1 MSVTWPAP
9 GRGRW
14 EQDAEHVPGA
24 ITPYLFATSASLFAG
39 MAEGMRRYGIPLEGF
54 DTALVAG
61 RLYGRAR
68 PIGANPDR
76 PGSPSGPPPAL
87 VLKLAFRLHPELRQ
101 RSRTAAETLR
111 IRRWRIDAAR
121 WRSELEPT
129 LRTRNLELGRV
140 TPQLLDD
147 AQLAAHLE
155 RLEAAYADGFR
166 LHGDQFGAYAIPIGM
181 WVRRTLDW
189 TGEPPERVLEAL
201 RGSSPASAA
210 SIAAIDRIAEAVRST
225 DGAADILARRHEDPA
240 AVLAE
245 LGGRSAI
252 LAGAMEAWLAED
264 GYRPITGVD
273 LIDQIAREMPGVVLD
288 AVAARMAQTGG
299 LGTAAEGPD
308 VFHLGPGA
316 SAAGTDADT
325 SASDTA
331 AASTDAAAA
340 RLRDLVPASHRTE
353 YDDLLADAR
362 LLFGIRDDDVWVTTQ
377 WPQGM
382 LRWALLETGRRLLG
396 CGAIDEFEHV
406 FDTVPGEASGLL
418 RGTPAPSAA
427 ELARRTAERHGHA
440 DASPPLAFGEDPG
453 MPDGRAFPP
462 AVAELMAAISTLREI
477 DARAAVAPA
486 AIPGAHDRADLAV
499 AALAPGSRDG
509 AIHGLGVSTG
519 RYSGRARVVLAPSDF
534 DRIEAGDILVA
545 RMTSPAYNVLLPLIG
560 AVVTDRG
567 GLLSHA
573 ALVAREFGIPAVVN
587 TADATSR
594 IADGSTITVDAE
606 RGLVMLA

>member
-1 MSVTWPAP
+1 MSGTWQAP

-24 ITPYLFATSASLFAG
+24 ITPYLFATSANLFAG
-39 MAEGMRRYGIPLEGF
+39 MADGMRRYGMPLEGF

-87 VLKLAFRLHPELRQ
+87 VLKLAFRLHPELRR
-101 RSRTAAETLR
+101 RSRAAAETLR

-121 WRSELEPT
+121 WRNELEPT
-129 LRTRNLELGRV
+129 LRARNVELGRV
-140 TPQLLDD
+140 DPGMLDD

-155 RLEAAYADGFR
+155 RLDAAYADGFR

-210 SIAAIDRIAEAVRST
+210 SIAAIDRIAAAIGST
-225 DGAADILARRHEDPA
+225 DEAADILARRHDDPA

-245 LGGRSAI
+245 LAARSPA
-252 LAGAMEAWLAED
+252 LAGAIAAWLAED

-288 AVAARMAQTGG
+288 AVAARMAP
-299 LGTAAEGPD
+299 LGRAEIAAEGSYVSHAD
-308 VFHLGPGA
+308 IDTSV
-316 SAAGTDADT
+316 AGTDA
-325 SASDTA
+325 SAASSGRAAAITDTA
-331 AASTDAAAA
+331 AV
-340 RLRDLVPASHRTE
+340 RLRDLVPGGHRPE
-353 YDDLLADAR
+353 YDELLADAR

-382 LRWALLETGRRLLG
+382 LRWALLEAGRRLFG
-396 CGAIDEFEHV
+396 RGAIDESENV
-406 FDTVPGEASGLL
+406 FDTLPGEASGLL
-418 RGTPAPSAA
+418 RGSPSPSAE

-440 DASPPLAFGEDPG
+440 DANPPLAFGEDPG
-453 MPDGRAFPP
+453 MPDGAALPP
-462 AVAELMAAISTLREI
+462 AIAEIMAAMAALREI
-477 DARAAVAPA
+477 DARAAAVAA
-486 AIPGAHDRADLAV
+486 ASPNGHHRADLAPD
-499 AALAPGSRDG
+499 ALAPERRNG
-509 AIHGLGVSTG
+509 AIHGLGVSSG
-519 RYSGRARVVLAPSDF
+519 RYSGRARVVLTPPDF

-587 TADATSR
+587 TTDATSR
-594 IADGSTITVDAE
+594 IADGSTITVDAA
-606 RGLVMLA
+606 RGLVLPA

>member
-1 MSVTWPAP
+1 MSETWQAP

-24 ITPYLFATSASLFAG
+24 ITPYLFATTTSLFAG
-39 MAEGMRRYGIPLEGF
+39 MADGMRRYGIPLEGF

-87 VLKLAFRLHPELRQ
+87 LLKLAFRLHPELRR
-101 RSRTAAETLR
+101 RSKSAAETLR

-121 WRSELEPT
+121 WHNELEPT
-129 LRTRNLELGRV
+129 LRARNMELGRV
-140 TPQLLDD
+140 APEVLHD

-166 LHGDQFGAYAIPIGM
+166 LHGDQFGAYAIPVGM

-210 SIAAIDRIAEAVRST
+210 SLAAIDRIAEAIRST
-225 DGAADILARRHEDPA
+225 NGAADILARRHDDPA
-240 AVLAE
+240 AAVAE
-245 LGGRSAI
+245 FAARSPALSGAI
-252 LAGAMEAWLAED
+252 EVWVVED
-264 GYRPITGVD
+264 GFRPITGVD
-273 LIDQIAREMPGVVLD
+273 VIDQIAREMPGVVLD
-288 AVAARMAQTGG
+288 AVAARMAPPGSAD
-299 LGTAAEGPD
+299 TAAERSD
-308 VFHLGPGA
+308 VA
-316 SAAGTDADT
+316 RAG
-325 SASDTA
+325 
-331 AASTDAAAA
+331 TDAAAA
-340 RLRDLVPASHRTE
+340 RLRDLVPAGHRTE

-382 LRWALLETGRRLLG
+382 LRWALLETGRRLLDR
-396 CGAIDEFEHV
+396 GAIDELQHV
-406 FDTVPGEASGLL
+406 FDTLPGEASGLL
-418 RGTPAPSAA
+418 RGASIPSAVQ
-427 ELARRTAERHGHA
+427 LAGRTAERHSHA
-440 DASPPLAFGEDPG
+440 HENPPLAFGADPG
-453 MPDGRAFPP
+453 MPDGDALPP
-462 AVAELMAAISTLREI
+462 AVAELVAAMSTLREI
-477 DARAAVAPA
+477 DARAVGGAA
-486 AIPGAHDRADLAV
+486 AIPSAHDPADLAPD
-499 AALAPGSRDG
+499 ALAPEHRNGS
-509 AIHGLGVSTG
+509 IHGLGVSTG
-519 RYSGRARVVLAPSDF
+519 RYSGRARVVLTPSDF
-534 DRIEAGDILVA
+534 DRIEAGDVLVA

-606 RGLVMLA
+606 RGLVTPG